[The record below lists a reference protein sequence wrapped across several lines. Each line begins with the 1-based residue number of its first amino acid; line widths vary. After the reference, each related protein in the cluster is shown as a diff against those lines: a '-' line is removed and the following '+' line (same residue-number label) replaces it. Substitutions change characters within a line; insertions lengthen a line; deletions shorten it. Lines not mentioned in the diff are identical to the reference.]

1 MPVTVQQEQIDDCHV
16 ALTIQVPA
24 EDVQKAIESVF
35 NQYAKR
41 TSIPGFRPGKAPRHL
56 VKRFI
61 DEGRVREMALDQ
73 SLTNAY
79 RDALRQ
85 AQVQP
90 YPHAEP
96 QVELPEEELD
106 VEQGFSFK
114 ATVALQPKVELGE
127 LDGLSARRVVTPI
140 GDEDVDKEIEQLRER
155 VATYEATD
163 EGAEDGDRIRA
174 TVHVTVD
181 GTLVPEMH
189 LHDPTL
195 MQVGSNLEDFD
206 AGLRGVKAGEEKSF
220 EFAYPE
226 DSEDEE
232 LRGKTAV
239 AEIHCVE
246 VLRRTVPAA
255 DDSFAEKVGFEN
267 LEELRT
273 RVSQMLQAQAD
284 SLADQEVNTEL
295 INQVVGR
302 ATVHF
307 PDEMLEREV
316 SERMAELIRNL
327 ERRGATLEDY
337 LAAQKLDL
345 AQLQA
350 QLREESERTVTN
362 TLVLL
367 ELARE
372 NNLTV
377 TDKDVE
383 EEVKRRAEVE
393 GVKTSQM
400 RRLLNDTGEI
410 NAVRDRVFFRK
421 IAGLLRE
428 KAEITDVEA

>member
-1 MPVTVQQEQIDDCHV
+1 MPVTVEQEQIDDCHV
-16 ALTIQVPA
+16 ALTIQVPP
-24 EDVQKAIESVF
+24 EDVRKAMDTVF
-35 NQYAKR
+35 NQYARR

-79 RDALRQ
+79 RDALKQ
-85 AQVQP
+85 ANVNP

-96 QVELPEEELD
+96 QVELPEDELD

-114 ATVALQPKVELGE
+114 ATVALQPKVELGDTE
-127 LDGLSARRVVTPI
+127 GLTARCTVVAI
-140 GDEDVDKEIEQLRER
+140 NDKDVDQEMERFLERAATFEQ
-155 VATYEATD
+155 TD
-163 EGAEDGDRIRA
+163 EPAADGDRVRA
-174 TVHVTVD
+174 AVHVTVE
-181 GTLVPEMH
+181 GKLVPEMH

-195 MQVGSNLEDFD
+195 MQVGSNLEGFD
-206 AGLRGVKAGEEKSF
+206 EGLRGMKASEEKSF
-220 EFAYPE
+220 EFTYPE

-232 LRGKTAV
+232 LAGKTAV
-239 AEIHCVE
+239 AEVHCVE
-246 VLRRTVPAA
+246 VLRRTVPTA
-255 DDSFAEKVGFEN
+255 DDAFAEKAGFEN
-267 LEELRT
+267 LEALRT
-273 RVSQMLQAQAD
+273 RFRDMLQAQSDAMAAQD
-284 SLADQEVNTEL
+284 VNSSLIDEV
-295 INQVVGR
+295 VRR
-302 ATVHF
+302 ATVSF

-316 SERMAELIRNL
+316 SERMNELIKNL
-327 ERRGATLEDY
+327 EARGAGLDDY

-350 QLREESERTVTN
+350 QLREESQRTVTN

-367 ELARE
+367 ELARQ
-372 NNLTV
+372 NNVTV

-383 EEVKRRAEVE
+383 EEVKRRAELD

-410 NAVRDRVFFRK
+410 SAVRDRIFFRK

-428 KAEITDVEA
+428 KAEIKEVQA